1 MGLVMA
7 QGVILFADNHPEFL
21 YCRKTWL
28 EQAGYSV
35 LTASNPQEARSILN
49 STHVDLAILDI
60 RLEDDNDE
68 KDISGLLLARGIA
81 RSVPKIMLTR
91 YPSVDG
97 VRAALSPN
105 VPGGA
110 VAADYIAK
118 SDDHTAFLR
127 AVEVALRQKVFLVHG
142 HDEEAKNA
150 VALWLRELGLRP
162 IVLREQPDAGRAI
175 LEKLEDYANVGFA
188 IALLTPDDFGG
199 SHKTPQD
206 VKSRSRQ
213 NVLFELGYCIGKLG
227 RHRVCMLYKDGV
239 DLPSDYHGVL
249 YITLDQS
256 GAWKLHLAREL
267 QNAGL
272 HIDLN
277 SLL

>member
-1 MGLVMA
+1 ME
-7 QGVILFADNHPEFL
+7 QGVILFADNHPQFL
-21 YCRKTWL
+21 SCRKTWL
-28 EQAGYSV
+28 EQAGYRV
-35 LTASNPQEARSILN
+35 LTASNPHEARRILN

-60 RLEDDNDE
+60 RLEDDKDE
-68 KDISGLLLARGIA
+68 KDISGLLLARDSA

-91 YPSVDG
+91 YPSIHG

-110 VAADYIAK
+110 VAADYITK

-142 HDEEAKNA
+142 YDEEAKNA
-150 VALWLRELGLRP
+150 VVLWLRELGLRP
-162 IVLREQPDAGRAI
+162 IVLRDQPDAGRAI
-175 LEKLEDYANVGFA
+175 LEKLEDYARVGFA

-199 SHKTPQD
+199 SQQTLQD
-206 VKSRSRQ
+206 TKLRARQ
-213 NVLFELGYCIGKLG
+213 NVIFELGYCIGKLG
-227 RHRVCMLYKDGV
+227 RRRVCMLYKDCV
-239 DLPSDYHGVL
+239 EIPSDYHGVL
-249 YITLDQS
+249 YIAMDQS
-256 GAWKLHLAREL
+256 GAWKPHLAREL